1 MLIVILFN
9 ENDMPFLKLLYI
21 ISLNGYHEHDTET
34 EISNYRVVFVSYTLS
49 QTNRTKLSCKFMQK
63 YIFFCCFS
71 FGLNINSEIVKR

>member
-49 QTNRTKLSCKFMQK
+49 QQQNKVEL
-63 YIFFCCFS
+63 
-71 FGLNINSEIVKR
+71 